1 MLMKSREK
9 KSSVHSDSRYKA
21 KIPQSKTGRCWGVSS
36 SRYTQDCCC
45 QTGSQP
51 QDCSWGWRTFHYE
64 PHILAVPSPRHQD
77 WSSTMIDVS
86 SDDSTKSHM
95 FTSPV
100 SPTKDYCYCSVTKSC
115 LTLCDPMDC
124 STPGFPVLHYP
135 LEFAQ
140 THVHCV
146 NDVIQPSHP
155 VSPFSSCLQSFPASG
170 SFPMSQLFTSGDQS
184 TGASASASVLP
195 INIQLDF
202 LQD

>member
-140 THVHCV
+140 THVHWV
-146 NDVIQPSHP
+146 GDAIQPSHP
-155 VSPFSSCLQSFPASG
+155 LHFRKREF
-170 SFPMSQLFTSGDQS
+170 
-184 TGASASASVLP
+184 
-195 INIQLDF
+195 
-202 LQD
+202 